1 MKEEISRCSWAKND
15 PIYIRYHDFEWGV
28 PVFDDKN
35 LFENLTLEI
44 FQAGLNWLLIL
55 KKREEFKRCFD
66 NFNINKIIKYSELE
80 INQLMQEKG
89 IIRNKLKILATI
101 NNAKQTLK
109 IQKKFESFN
118 KYLWSFN
125 NYKIIKNKYKH
136 IKDIPSQT
144 ILSKKIC
151 KDLKKRGFKFIG
163 PKIIYAFM
171 QSSGMVNDH
180 IITCFKYNESNK
192 TKKGIENRDY
202 L

>member
-1 MKEEISRCSWAKND
+1 MLLIMQ
-15 PIYIRYHDFEWGV
+15 
-28 PVFDDKN
+28 N
-35 LFENLTLEI
+35 LRFL
-44 FQAGLNWLLIL
+44 GLNWLLIL

-66 NFNINKIIKYSELE
+66 NFNINKIAKYSELE

-109 IQKKFESFN
+109 IQKQFESFN

-125 NYKIIKNKYKH
+125 SYKIIKNKYKC

-151 KDLKKRGFKFIG
+151 NDLKKRGFKFIG

-180 IITCFKYNESNK
+180 IVTCFKYNESNK
-192 TKKGIENRDY
+192 AKKGIENRDY